1 MHLIATFHTHFG
13 ALEFQKTCKALG
25 DKPKMMPVPRALSAS
40 CGTCVKFQIP
50 FDLASMSH
58 EDLDSVYA
66 VDGAA
71 YRLLFHN
78 EEEL

>member
-1 MHLIATFHTHFG
+1 MEQIATFHTHFG

-40 CGTCVKFQIP
+40 CGTCAKSQIP